1 MPTPTISDANP
12 LQPELARLEM
22 NSHSPAAN
30 RTKSHT
36 ADTLLGKE
44 SKLDKIETKKKDYS

>member
-36 ADTLLGKE
+36 ADKLLGKE